1 MGVRHTQQH
10 VPKDLC
16 QVHLRHGLSF
26 NLQNG
31 TEWPTK
37 DTLTCRHAGIFER
50 SLGQKP
56 AMRSAQC
63 LCHPKASTNLSMKEH
78 WPARATL
85 PDISMLIWPA
95 DQQRH
100 VHKVY
105 GSVQHLD
112 SEASTLLAN
121 HVVQR
126 FSRRRLTGP
135 CNWSQSPHQTAP
147 KRLKNHPKSYQQT
160 VGS

>member
-1 MGVRHTQQH
+1 MCRKIFAKSTSDMVSASTYRMVQSGR
-10 VPKDLC
+10 
-16 QVHLRHGLSF
+16 LR
-26 NLQNG
+26 
-31 TEWPTK
+31 TRW
-37 DTLTCRHAGIFER
+37 HADM
-50 SLGQKP
+50 LGYC
-56 AMRSAQC
+56 SAQC

-85 PDISMLIWPA
+85 PDISMLIRPA

-126 FSRRRLTGP
+126 FSGRRLTGP

-147 KRLKNHPKSYQQT
+147 KRLKKFEEPPKVFKELSANYQQT
-160 VGS
+160 VGSVGS